1 MSESI
6 KITSLFSLILLI
18 FALLIISCA
27 NKAGK
32 NGIKDAN
39 PVFCNADS
47 DCKIKDVHN
56 CCGYYPKC
64 VNKDY
69 APDISAVERE
79 CKEKGISS
87 ICGFP
92 DITSC
97 MCVEHACRDAQGNS
111 N

>member
-6 KITSLFSLILLI
+6 KITRLFSLILLI
-18 FALLIISCA
+18 FALLIISCVNIPSQQ
-27 NKAGK
+27 NKS
-32 NGIKDAN
+32 
-39 PVFCNADS
+39 FCNADS
-47 DCKIKDVHN
+47 DCEIKDVHN